1 MRPYHAHGL
10 VHVTVGE
17 DDERG
22 LPSELQGDLLH
33 VAHRAALADTDTAD
47 DARFGS
53 RAAAAAAFSAL
64 SPFHDVLSDLRG
76 AREAQLP
83 YVRVVGQALTHQSA

>member
-33 VAHRAALADTDTAD
+33 VAHRAALADRDTAD
-47 DARFGS
+47 DARFGP
-53 RAAAAAAFSAL
+53 RAAAFSAL